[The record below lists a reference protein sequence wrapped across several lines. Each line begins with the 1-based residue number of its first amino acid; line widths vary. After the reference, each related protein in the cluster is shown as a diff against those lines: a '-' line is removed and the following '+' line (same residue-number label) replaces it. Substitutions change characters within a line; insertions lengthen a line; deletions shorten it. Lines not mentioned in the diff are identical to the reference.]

1 MAYGGRDEP
10 ATRGVAP
17 ASIPP
22 RDIVTISRNF
32 FPFLFHIRVQMAI
45 ARKVMSLA
53 FSFHLTLFF
62 FLVLTGKRDRISM
75 SLWGR
80 EQTESGKG

>member
-62 FLVLTGKRDRISM
+62 VLTGKRDRISM
-75 SLWGR
+75 RLEGR